1 MMKFAILYAL
11 GSAALF
17 GASTPLAKWLLNS
30 EHKNLSPLLLAG
42 LLYLGSGLGL
52 FMVRCIRDKGFKNPH
67 LTTSEWPWLLG
78 AITFGG
84 VLAPIALVLGL
95 TLTSASTASLLLNLE
110 AVLTAVLAWLVFKE
124 HTHKRM
130 VLGMLAIVLG
140 SALLTTEHDAHSTG
154 QSYLGPAL
162 IALACLCW
170 AIDNNLTRKVASSD
184 AVFIAGIK
192 GLVAGIVNTAIAL
205 VVARSLSLPDGAT
218 LLASMALGFT
228 GYGISLVMFVLA
240 LRGLGAARAGAYFST
255 APFVGASLSL
265 LIFNESTTPL
275 FWLASA
281 CMALGVWLHLTEH
294 HEHEHEHVIPGQ
306 TPIRHSH
313 PHYPDADH
321 QHAH

>member
-1 MMKFAILYAL
+1 MMKLTILYAL

-52 FMVRCIRDKGFKNPH
+52 SMVRCIRDKGFKNPH
-67 LTTSEWPWLLG
+67 LTASEWPWLVG

-95 TLTSASTASLLLNLE
+95 TLTSGSVASLLLNLE
-110 AVLTAVLAWLVFKE
+110 AALTAALAWLVFKE
-124 HTHKRM
+124 HTEKRM

-140 SALLTTEHDAHSTG
+140 GALLTTQSDAYSTG
-154 QSYLGPAL
+154 QDYLGPAL

-184 AVFIAGIK
+184 ALFIASIK
-192 GLVAGIVNTAIAL
+192 GLAAGIVNTVIAFI
-205 VVARSLSLPDGAT
+205 VARNLSLPDGTT
-218 LLASMALGFT
+218 LLASMALGFA

-255 APFVGASLSL
+255 APFVGTALSL

-294 HEHEHEHVIPGQ
+294 HDHEHEHVQLGQ
-306 TPIRHSH
+306 TTIRHSH
-313 PHYPDADH
+313 PHYPDSDH